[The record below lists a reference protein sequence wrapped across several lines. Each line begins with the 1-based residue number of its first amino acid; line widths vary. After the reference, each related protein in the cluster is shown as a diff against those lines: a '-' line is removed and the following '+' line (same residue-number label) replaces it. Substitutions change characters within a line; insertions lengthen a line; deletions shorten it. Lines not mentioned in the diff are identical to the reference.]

1 MDSYIPR
8 SISPFISD
16 AHRHYPVTLLS
27 GARQVGKSTLCRHL
41 FPDYRFVNLE
51 NPTPRSIANADPNGF
66 LDSLGD
72 TAIIDEAQNC
82 PGLLSAIQARVDE
95 NPKLRYVLTG
105 SSDFALMHTACQS
118 LAGRVALF
126 TLPPFTFGELGAER
140 IGIPTEELIWRGFYP
155 GVIANGISP
164 DVFYRNY
171 YNTYIEKDVR
181 NLLNVKNLN
190 KFDIFMRLMAGRVGS
205 ESNASSLSAEVGVSS
220 NTISEW
226 VSILEASYIIFPL
239 RPYFANISK
248 RLSKMPKWYFY
259 DSGLAAYLLGVEAPS
274 QLSYH
279 PLKGALFE
287 NMVVAEFMKRRLDI
301 GKDTNLNFYRERS
314 GKEVD
319 ILQTFPDGL
328 RAYEIKSA
336 KTFNSEFTT
345 NLEYLKKS
353 LPEPPVASSVIYDGE
368 TFRPTAI
375 NLRDL

>member
-1 MDSYIPR
+1 
-8 SISPFISD
+8 
-16 AHRHYPVTLLS
+16 
-27 GARQVGKSTLCRHL
+27 
-41 FPDYRFVNLE
+41 
-51 NPTPRSIANADPNGF
+51 
-66 LDSLGD
+66 
-72 TAIIDEAQNC
+72 
-82 PGLLSAIQARVDE
+82 
-95 NPKLRYVLTG
+95 
-105 SSDFALMHTACQS
+105 
-118 LAGRVALF
+118 
-126 TLPPFTFGELGAER
+126 
-140 IGIPTEELIWRGFYP
+140 
-155 GVIANGISP
+155 
-164 DVFYRNY
+164 
-171 YNTYIEKDVR
+171 
-181 NLLNVKNLN
+181 
-190 KFDIFMRLMAGRVGS
+190 
-205 ESNASSLSAEVGVSS
+205 
-220 NTISEW
+220 
-226 VSILEASYIIFPL
+226 
-239 RPYFANISK
+239 
-248 RLSKMPKWYFY
+248 MPKWYFY

-345 NLEYLKKS
+345 NLKYLKKS